1 MVWASFPAFAVGYF
15 TPNLQHSG
23 VYHTTGQGRKR
34 HYHGIW
40 WIIRPAPTNS
50 FRAGFLLIR
59 PSRQAASSCS
69 PCAGYLAHPFSKE
82 TVFTLEFRR
91 CDPSFPAFL
100 PGSRSLQEGHG
111 CPDHDGFSVCSPSAI
126 PLLSRCDRLSPA
138 MLLCISEAVFRCAGY
153 STFNIR
159 S

>member
-1 MVWASFPAFAVGYF
+1 MSACRDGLGIVSCLCRWVFH
-15 TPNLQHSG
+15 PNLQHSG
-23 VYHTTGQGRKR
+23 VYHTTGQGRKQ

-91 CDPSFPAFL
+91 CDPSFPAFF
-100 PGSRSLQEGHG
+100 PGSRILQEGNS
-111 CPDHDGFSVCSPSAI
+111 CLDHDDLSICSPSAI
-126 PLLSRCDRLSPA
+126 RLFP
-138 MLLCISEAVFRCAGY
+138 ERPVFTCYTTGC
-153 STFNIR
+153 
-159 S
+159 